1 MMHPSHVCVPD
12 PSCHGKCVKMRW
24 WVAVYIS
31 LIVIASGPKHLLSI
45 AEIDLNVI
53 SKVVGGITVIEY

>member
-1 MMHPSHVCVPD
+1 M
-12 PSCHGKCVKMRW
+12 
-24 WVAVYIS
+24 AVYIS

-53 SKVVGGITVIEY
+53 SKVVSGITVIEYYKMIDVDPLKRPVGLPTR

>member
-1 MMHPSHVCVPD
+1 M
-12 PSCHGKCVKMRW
+12 
-24 WVAVYIS
+24 AVYIS